1 MASLF
6 APDPPPA
13 QSTQVSQ
20 QQKDEQ
26 ARAAAANTR
35 ATQDQLTQETLLR
48 GRNRG
53 VRSLL
58 GSFGSGNSWL
68 GSY

>member
-6 APDPPPA
+6 APDVPQ
-13 QSTQVSQ
+13 QSPQVSQ
-20 QQKDEQ
+20 QQADEQ

-48 GRNRG
+48 GRKSG
-53 VRSLL
+53 IRSLL
-58 GSFGSGNSWL
+58 GSFGSGGSLL
-68 GSY
+68 GSS